1 MRTYSLEES
10 KEIYQNAQEQGLDAD
25 RVMSVLVS
33 KGNVLEGV
41 DMNEARTVA
50 QEKYGLGLART
61 QPLGSETMDDLR
73 QIGVEGAQAFEQ
85 AAADQAA
92 AKEQKQAGEISGARN
107 VLRQVGASGRALSGS
122 IGAALKG
129 GVKAL
134 LSTKGEAKVKGAVED
149 VVTGAVE
156 SKFGQQA
163 SADWQAFKERNPEAA
178 QDIADAFSIAEVGA
192 DIAGVGLAGKGT
204 KGAVKVGKEAIETS
218 VEQVVKEGA
227 DVALDTAQAANKIKT
242 TATDFTK
249 GIKDT
254 ADDVLAEFSPQQ
266 LSERNFAKSF
276 KLAAN
281 DVVELDDIVG
291 GPISEWAIAN
301 NLIKGTSEETVEEM
315 IKFKLKNYN
324 TVRDAIGTIDETFSF
339 KDVPEIENMLDDII
353 KKTEGFESNQYKTI
367 NNQLKTAADK
377 FNSGEASLS
386 DVQFVKGAFDDIESI
401 FKRSGATELK
411 TGLKFQDLG
420 ASRREV
426 QKFIENI
433 VAEKLP
439 GVDIKEL
446 NRNVRASRG
455 LVDDIAKRA
464 GKFDTQSS
472 ASLGDYFVFGLGQQ
486 VAPGFGPGVFAL
498 KKVVESAPIR
508 LRLTK
513 LLSKGKN
520 RVSETDIKEIQRIIG
535 EEIEGQIDIRQ

>member
-156 SKFGQQA
+156 SKFGQRA

-192 DIAGVGLAGKGT
+192 DIAGVGLAGKGA
-204 KGAVKVGKEAIETS
+204 KGAAKVGKEAIETG
-218 VEQVVKEGA
+218 VEQVAKEGT
-227 DVALDTAQAANKIKT
+227 DIALDTAQSAAKLKA

-254 ADDVLAEFSPQQ
+254 ADDVLSEFSPQQ
-266 LSERNFAKSF
+266 LSERNFAKAF
-276 KLAAN
+276 KLNAT
-281 DVVELDDIVG
+281 DVVQLDEMIG
-291 GPISEWAIAN
+291 GPVSEWAIAN
-301 NLIKGTSEETVEEM
+301 NLVKGTSEETVES
-315 IKFKLKNYN
+315 IVKFKLDNYN
-324 TVRDAIGTIDETFSF
+324 AVRDAVGAVDDTFSYQN
-339 KDVPEIENMLDDII
+339 VPEARNLVDTLID
-353 KKTEGFESNQYKTI
+353 KTDGVQSAEYVRI
-367 NNQLKTAADK
+367 NDELKTVAERL
-377 FNSGEASLS
+377 NRGEASLS

-401 FKRSGATELK
+401 FKRAG
-411 TGLKFQDLG
+411 QDVKEGIRAKDLA
-420 ASRREV
+420 ASRSSV
-426 QKFIENI
+426 QKFLETS
-433 VAEKLP
+433 VADKLP
-439 GVDIKEL
+439 NVNIKEL

-486 VAPGFGPGVFAL
+486 AAPGVGPAAFAV

-513 LLSKGKN
+513 ALSKGKN
-520 RVSETDIKEIQRIIG
+520 RVSETDVKDIQRIIA
-535 EEIEGQIDIRQ
+535 EELSEQLDIKP